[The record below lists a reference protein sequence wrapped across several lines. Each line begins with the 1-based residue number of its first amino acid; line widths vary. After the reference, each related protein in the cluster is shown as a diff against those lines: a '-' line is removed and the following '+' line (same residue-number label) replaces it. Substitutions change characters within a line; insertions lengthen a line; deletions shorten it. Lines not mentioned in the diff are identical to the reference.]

1 MRSPVKST
9 TVAVPSVLVLLALA
23 SCRSDGASAAASPAS
38 SGSAARPPL
47 PVVSNADALIEKGE
61 THFAHLWRLTKGV
74 DNAAEGYWSF
84 DGRAITMQATPN
96 GAQCDRIY
104 ALGVG
109 GNDAR
114 LISNEHGVTT
124 CSYFLPDGKSI
135 LYASTHAWAMDCP
148 PKPDMSKGYVWPVH
162 PEYDIYVHDLA
173 TGKERALTT
182 TYGYDAEATISP
194 LGDRMVFTSTRSGD
208 LELWTSDLDG
218 NHLQQVTNAP
228 GYDGGAFFSHDGKW
242 LVFRATAFTPGKE
255 QEEIAQYRGLLSN
268 WLVKPT
274 KMEIMLVRPDG
285 SERKQ
290 VTHLG
295 RANFAPFFFPDDR
308 RIVFASNHHDSS
320 REGRK
325 FDLFACDL
333 DGKDLERLT
342 TYDGFDAFPMFSP
355 DGKWFVFAS
364 NRGGATPEETNLYVA
379 EWR

>member
-1 MRSPVKST
+1 MTLPRSVRASH
-9 TVAVPSVLVLLALA
+9 VLPCSLFALA
-23 SCRSDGASAAASPAS
+23 ACGANAPGGEKVDAPRGA
-38 SGSAARPPL
+38 GSTPPL
-47 PVVSNADALIEKGE
+47 STVRNVDALIEKDE
-61 THFAHLWRLTKGV
+61 KHFAHLWRLTKDV

-84 DGRAITMQATPN
+84 DGRALVMQATPH
-96 GAQCDRIY
+96 GAACDRIY
-104 ALGVG
+104 TLGAG
-109 GNDAR
+109 SDAR
-114 LISNEHGVTT
+114 AISNARGVTT
-124 CSYFLPDGKSI
+124 CAYFLPDGKAL
-135 LYASTHAWAMDCP
+135 LYASTHAWEADCP
-148 PKPDMSKGYVWPVH
+148 PKPDMSRGYVWPVH

-182 TYGYDAEATISP
+182 TFGYDAEATISP

-208 LELWTSDLDG
+208 LELWTSDLNG
-218 NHLQQVTNAP
+218 EHLQQVTRSP

-242 LVFRATAFTPGKE
+242 LVFRATAFTAGKE
-255 QEEIAQYRGLLSN
+255 QEEIAQYRSLLTQ

-285 SERKQ
+285 SDRKQ
-290 VTHLG
+290 VTKLG
-295 RANFAPFFFPDDR
+295 RANFAPYFFPNDQ
-308 RIVFASNHHDSS
+308 RIVFASNHHDPS

-333 DGKDLERLT
+333 DGKNLERVT

-364 NRGGATPEETNLYVA
+364 NRGGATPEETNLFLA